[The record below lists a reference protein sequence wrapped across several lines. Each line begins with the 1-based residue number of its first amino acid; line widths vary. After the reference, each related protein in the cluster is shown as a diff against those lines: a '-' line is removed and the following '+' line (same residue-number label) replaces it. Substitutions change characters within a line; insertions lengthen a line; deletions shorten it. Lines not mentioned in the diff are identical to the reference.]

1 MTEPQHPPSELDLSE
16 ATPSGEIS
24 SESGLT
30 VGPYQVQGRL
40 GEGGMGEVYAGFDSR
55 LDRPVAL
62 KRIRPGTDSGNQ
74 AKRLR
79 REARLVARLRH
90 SAIVQVHDWVEEESG
105 EWIVMELVDG
115 RSLRQV
121 LRDGPLEPSRVLRMA
136 RQLLRGLAAAHAAG
150 VVHRDLKPENIM
162 LSHGETGDEGE
173 QVKILDFGIA
183 GRFGVGV
190 DETRLTREGHIA
202 GTMTAMAPE
211 QVLGRPVDQRTDLFA
226 LGSILYEL
234 LTGRSPFRAEA
245 PAMIVHRICTAKPPP
260 PHLLDPMVPPGL
272 SAFVER
278 LMEKDPLQRPQSAEQ
293 ALRDLAQFDGGS
305 GLQQS
310 YESYAQQAA
319 PTLGSGEQATAGPTA
334 WEQPQ
339 PASAVPPDLQ
349 ETPSTVSS
357 RTGSARKSGWIVI
370 LALTVAVL
378 AGALWW
384 NLRPPMEQRY
394 VAVPHTAVVVNGQDE
409 EEEREDL
416 QLTANAVHTALLRG
430 ILGFRRLAPV
440 EGTMAEG
447 GTQADLVELA
457 RTVAADEV
465 LTSRLECDRR
475 ACQAVLR
482 RVRGS
487 DGRVLW
493 TESFSVDRRQLLV
506 TSRAVLDHL
515 RRGYPD
521 ERLQSGVPD
530 LEVRAEDYERFLRLY
545 QSYLQRTTVRSST
558 QLLSDLETL
567 EQSSPRFLAAP
578 LLRVQIYLQRFQEQR
593 DRDDLERAEAA
604 LRRARELAPE
614 DAQVLARSIQVA
626 RIAGRLDEAEGHL
639 DKLRRLEPGNALS
652 LMHGA
657 LLLERRGR
665 GVEAVAAMREAVERL
680 PSLAYYFD
688 LADLLYRQGDVEGAR
703 ASLEAGLRLAPD
715 HFDGLSRLAQLEL
728 LNGSAQ
734 RAAELYERLVE
745 RSPEVTELTN
755 LGTAYLLLQRYQ
767 EAAARFHQAF
777 GLGPSSPYTA
787 LNLADAELLLGHEDV
802 AAQLYGRVLELAADD
817 PRPEALL
824 TVRAQAQARLQRHE
838 EAVASVQAALRQF
851 PDNPQVS
858 YEAALVYALVG
869 DEASA
874 LVNARRALE
883 QDFEPRWFS
892 FPWFDELRSRLGL
905 SAAAS
910 QPTTN

>member
-1 MTEPQHPPSELDLSE
+1 MTEPQHPPSGLDSSE
-16 ATPSGEIS
+16 ATPSGEAS
-24 SESGLT
+24 SESRFT

-62 KRIRPGTDSGNQ
+62 KRIRPGKDDGNQ

-90 SAIVQVHDWVEEESG
+90 PAIVQVHDWVEEQSG

-121 LRDGPLEPSRVLRMA
+121 LREGPLEPSRVVRLA

-183 GRFGVGV
+183 GRFGGDI

-211 QVLGRPVDQRTDLFA
+211 QVLGRPLDQRTDLFA

-245 PAMIVHRICTAKPPP
+245 PAMVVHRICTAKPTS

-272 SAFVER
+272 SAFIER
-278 LMEKDPLQRPQSAEQ
+278 LMEKDPLQRPQTAEQ
-293 ALRDLAQFDGGS
+293 ALRDLAQFDSGS
-305 GLQQS
+305 GLQQG
-310 YESYAQQAA
+310 YATYAQEAA
-319 PTLGSGEQATAGPTA
+319 LTLASGEQLATSMATA

-339 PASAVPPDLQ
+339 QASSVTHDRQAAPPLW
-349 ETPSTVSS
+349 S
-357 RTGSARKSGWIVI
+357 RKSGWIAI

-384 NLRPPMEQRY
+384 NLRPLTKQRY
-394 VAVPHTAVVVNGQDE
+394 IAVPNTELVVNGQDE
-409 EEEREDL
+409 AQEREEL
-416 QLTANAVHTALLRG
+416 QLTASAVHTALLRG
-430 ILGFRRLAPV
+430 ILAFRRLAPV
-440 EGTMAEG
+440 EGAVVD
-447 GTQADLVELA
+447 GTQTSPVELA

-487 DGRVLW
+487 DGNVLW
-493 TESFSVDRRQLLV
+493 TESFSVDRRQLLL

-515 RRGYPD
+515 RRGYAD
-521 ERLQSGVPD
+521 EQLLSGVPD
-530 LEVRAEDYERFLRLY
+530 LEVQAEDYESFLRLN
-545 QSYLQRTTVRSST
+545 QSYLQRTAGHSSAR
-558 QLLSDLETL
+558 LLSELEAL
-567 EQSSPRFLAAP
+567 EQSSPRFLALP
-578 LLRVQIYLQRFQEQR
+578 LLRVQILLQRFQEQR
-593 DRDDLERAEAA
+593 DRGSLEQAEAA
-604 LRRARELAPE
+604 LRRARELAP
-614 DAQVLARSIQVA
+614 DDPQVLARSVQVA

-639 DKLRRLEPGNALS
+639 AKLQRLEPGNALS
-652 LMHGA
+652 LMNEA

-665 GVEAVAAMREAVERL
+665 GEEAVTTMREAVERV
-680 PSLAYYFD
+680 PSLAYHFD
-688 LADLLYRQGDVEGAR
+688 LADLLYRQGDVESAR
-703 ASLEAGLRLAPD
+703 ASLEAGLRLVPD

-755 LGTAYLLLQRYQ
+755 LGTAYLLLERYQ
-767 EAAARFHQAF
+767 EAATRFRQAF
-777 GLGPSSPYTA
+777 ELGPSSPYVA
-787 LNLADAELLLGHEDV
+787 LNLADAELLLGHDE
-802 AAQLYGRVLELAADD
+802 AAARFYARVLELAADD

-874 LVNARRALE
+874 LVNGRRALE
-883 QDFEPRWFS
+883 QGFEPRWFS
-892 FPWFDELRSRLGL
+892 FPWFDELRPRLGL
-905 SAAAS
+905 SAMATS
-910 QPTTN
+910 KPTTD